1 MSFADTTI
9 RSPRGSVWLGPA
21 LWLALVLP
29 PVRHA
34 LEATMTLQ
42 MLVQIPLLVLAG
54 YRLRPLL
61 PRRMTDSLV
70 AWNRSGISGLLLVSL
85 TAMVWMLPR
94 TMDAA
99 LEVPW
104 VEMAKYTAVPLL
116 IGVPLAISWPHAG
129 FVVRGVFLAEVIATA
144 FRLGWL
150 YLVSPQRLCSNYLL
164 GDQQWLGECMLAIG
178 SALFLWIA
186 WKLLWGHFDRFAET
200 REPSRTPL
208 DSAHRRHGRARS

>member
-1 MSFADTTI
+1 MSFANMTI
-9 RSPRGSVWLGPA
+9 RSPHGSVWFGSV
-21 LWLALVLP
+21 LWLALALP

-42 MLVQIPLLVLAG
+42 MLVQIPLLALAG

-61 PRRMTDSLV
+61 PQRVTNSLA
-70 AWNRSGISGLLLVSL
+70 AWNRGGVSGLLLVSL
-85 TAMVWMLPR
+85 TAMIWMLPR

-99 LEVPW
+99 LGVPW
-104 VEMAKYTAVPLL
+104 VEMAKFITVPLL
-116 IGVPLAISWPHAG
+116 VGLPLTISWPCTG

-164 GDQQWLGECMLAIG
+164 GDQQRLGECMLAIG
-178 SALFLWIA
+178 SAFFLWIA
-186 WKLLWGHFDRFAET
+186 WKLLWGHFDGVAEP
-200 REPSRTPL
+200 RQPPRTPHT
-208 DSAHRRHGRARS
+208 SMHHRSRG

>member
-1 MSFADTTI
+1 MTI
-9 RSPRGSVWLGPA
+9 RSPHDNAWLGPV
-21 LWLALVLP
+21 LWLVLVLP
-29 PVRHA
+29 PLRHA

-42 MLVQIPLLVLAG
+42 MLVQIPLLALAG

-61 PRRMTDSLV
+61 PQRVTDALA
-70 AWNRSGISGLLLVSL
+70 AWNRGGISGLLLLSL
-85 TAMVWMLPR
+85 TAMIWMLPR

-104 VEMAKYTAVPLL
+104 VETAKFITVPLL
-116 IGVPLAISWPHAG
+116 IGLPLAISWPCAG

-164 GDQQWLGECMLAIG
+164 DDQQRLGECMLAIG
-178 SALFLWIA
+178 CALFLWIVY
-186 WKLLWGHFDRFAET
+186 KLMWGHVDSLRET
-200 REPSRTPL
+200 RDP
-208 DSAHRRHGRARS
+208 HRAQHGHVQPHRPHHGISG

>member
-1 MSFADTTI
+1 MFFADTTI
-9 RSPRGSVWLGPA
+9 RLPHARAWLGPV
-21 LWLALVLP
+21 LWLALALP

-42 MLVQIPLLVLAG
+42 MLAQIPLLALAG
-54 YRLRPLL
+54 YRPRPWL
-61 PRRMTDSLV
+61 PRRVADTLA
-70 AWNRSGISGLLLVSL
+70 AWNRGGVSGLLLISL
-85 TAMVWMLPR
+85 TAMIWMLPR

-104 VEMAKYTAVPLL
+104 VEMVKFAAVPLL
-116 IGVPLAISWPHAG
+116 IGLPLAISWPYAG

-164 GDQQWLGECMLAIG
+164 GDQQQLGECLLAIG
-178 SALFLWIA
+178 SALFLWIT
-186 WKLLWGHFDRFAET
+186 WKLLWGRFNSIAEP
-200 REPSRTPL
+200 RQPRRAPSGA
-208 DSAHRRHGRARS
+208 AHHRSRG